1 MNRLKAEKSPYLRM
15 HAENP
20 VDWYPWGAE
29 AFAAARAQDRPVFL
43 SIGYSACHWCH
54 VIAHE
59 SFEDAEVAALLNA
72 DFISVKVDREERP
85 DLDAV
90 YMDAVQLATGSG
102 GWPMTLLLT
111 PEGAPFFAATYL
123 PRESRDGM
131 VGMVEL
137 LAEAAALW
145 RSDRAAVLRAA
156 AEFTQHMRQL
166 AEAPVALCEPN
177 EALLRRAVADF
188 ASVYDRQWG
197 GFGRAPKFP
206 SAHNLLFLLSR
217 AGHSD
222 GAEARNQAGCP
233 DGAEALNRAGCLNGA
248 EGRNPAGRMDGTESL
263 NQAECPDCEVALN
276 RAGRSNGAESL
287 NQAGCPECTES
298 LNQAGRSNGAESLN
312 QAGCLDCTESLNQA
326 GCPDCGTALNQ
337 AGRSSGAESQ
347 NQAGCPDCTE
357 LQNQAGCPDCGAA
370 LNQAGRSNGA
380 EALNQAECPDG
391 AEALE
396 LAEGTLRAMA
406 RGGMFDHVGGGFCRY
421 SVDRMWLIPHFEKM
435 LYDNA
440 LLLWTYAWAWKRTGD
455 ALYRDVAERTAG
467 YVLRELT
474 GPEGEFY
481 CAQDADSEGREGA
494 YYAFTPDELRA
505 LLGEADGQRF
515 CRWYGVTEDGN
526 FEGASVPN
534 RIGGGDALP
543 DGPICALRERV
554 LAYRRERLPLNRDD
568 KVLTGWNALT
578 IAALCEASRALDR
591 QDWLQAARRAEAFLH
606 RYLTRPDGG
615 LWLRYR
621 EGEARGDG
629 VLTDYAAYA
638 LALTELYESTGERAY
653 LCRAEVLASAME
665 EHFADAAGGFFLYAD
680 RAEPLLTRPREA
692 WDAALPCGNSF
703 AALALLRLA
712 DQTGDARWR
721 DAAERQLH
729 FIAGAAQEQPTGLGF
744 GLLAIDQALAQR
756 GRRAPGSPDA

>member
-156 AEFTQHMRQL
+156 AEFTHHMRQL
-166 AEAPVALCEPN
+166 AEAPVALCEPD

-188 ASVYDRQWG
+188 ASAYDRQWG

-248 EGRNPAGRMDGTESL
+248 ERRNPAGRMDGTESQ
-263 NQAECPDCEVALN
+263 NQAECPDCTKSQNQAGCPDCEVALN
-276 RAGRSNGAESL
+276 R
-287 NQAGCPECTES
+287 
-298 LNQAGRSNGAESLN
+298 
-312 QAGCLDCTESLNQA
+312 
-326 GCPDCGTALNQ
+326 
-337 AGRSSGAESQ
+337 
-347 NQAGCPDCTE
+347 
-357 LQNQAGCPDCGAA
+357 
-370 LNQAGRSNGA
+370 AGRSNGA

-391 AEALE
+391 AEALA

-440 LLLWTYAWAWKRTGD
+440 LLLWAYAWAWKRTGD

-474 GPEGEFY
+474 GPEDAFY

-505 LLGEADGQRF
+505 LLGEVDGQRF

-554 LAYRRERLPLNRDD
+554 LAWRRERLPLNRDD

-578 IAALCEASRALDR
+578 IAALCEAYRALDR

-653 LCRAEVLASAME
+653 LRRAEVLASAME
-665 EHFADAAGGFFLYAD
+665 EHFSDAAGGYFLYSD

-721 DAAERQLH
+721 DAAERQLR
-729 FIAGAAQEQPTGLGF
+729 FIAGAAQEQPTALGF

>member
-1 MNRLKAEKSPYLRM
+1 MNRLRVEKSPYLRM

-85 DLDAV
+85 DVDAV

-137 LAEAAALW
+137 LAEAAVLW
-145 RSDRAAVLRAA
+145 RSDRAAVLRVA
-156 AEFTQHMRQL
+156 AEFTHHMRQL
-166 AEAPVALCEPN
+166 AEAPVALCEPD

-188 ASVYDRQWG
+188 ASAYDRQWG

-248 EGRNPAGRMDGTESL
+248 EGRNPAGRMDGTE
-263 NQAECPDCEVALN
+263 
-276 RAGRSNGAESL
+276 
-287 NQAGCPECTES
+287 
-298 LNQAGRSNGAESLN
+298 
-312 QAGCLDCTESLNQA
+312 
-326 GCPDCGTALNQ
+326 
-337 AGRSSGAESQ
+337 
-347 NQAGCPDCTE
+347 
-357 LQNQAGCPDCGAA
+357 LQNQAECPDCGAA
-370 LNQAGRSNGA
+370 LNRAGRSNGA

-421 SVDRMWLIPHFEKM
+421 SVDRMWLISHFEKM

-440 LLLWTYAWAWKRTGD
+440 LLLWAYAWAWKRTGE

-474 GPEGEFY
+474 GPEGAFC

-494 YYAFTPDELRA
+494 YYVFTPDELRA

-621 EGEARGDG
+621 EGEARSDG

-653 LCRAEVLASAME
+653 LRRAEVLASAME

-721 DAAERQLH
+721 DAAERQLR
-729 FIAGAAQEQPTGLGF
+729 FIAGAAQEQPTALGF
-744 GLLAIDQALAQR
+744 GLLAIDQALAHLPR
-756 GRRAPGSPDA
+756 V

>member
-1 MNRLKAEKSPYLRM
+1 MNRLRAEKSPYLRM

-20 VDWYPWGAE
+20 VDWYPWGEE

-85 DLDAV
+85 DVDAV

-111 PEGAPFFAATYL
+111 PGGAPFFAATYL

-145 RSDRAAVLRAA
+145 RSDRAAVQRAA
-156 AEFTQHMRQL
+156 DEFTQHMRRL
-166 AEAPVALCEPN
+166 AEAPVALCEPD

-188 ASVYDRQWG
+188 ASAYDRQWG

-222 GAEARNQAGCP
+222 GAEARNQASCP

-248 EGRNPAGRMDGTESL
+248 EGRNPAARMDG
-263 NQAECPDCEVALN
+263 
-276 RAGRSNGAESL
+276 
-287 NQAGCPECTES
+287 TES
-298 LNQAGRSNGAESLN
+298 LNQAGRSNGAE
-312 QAGCLDCTESLNQA
+312 ALNQA
-326 GCPDCGTALNQ
+326 GCPDCEVSLNQ
-337 AGRSSGAESQ
+337 AGRSNGAEVL
-347 NQAGCPDCTE
+347 NQAGCPDCE
-357 LQNQAGCPDCGAA
+357 VA
-370 LNQAGRSNGA
+370 LNRAGRSNGA

-440 LLLWTYAWAWKRTGD
+440 LLLWDYAWAWKRTGD

-474 GPEGEFY
+474 GPEGAFC

-653 LCRAEVLASAME
+653 LRRAEVLASAME

-721 DAAERQLH
+721 DAAERQLR

>member
-85 DLDAV
+85 DVDAV

-166 AEAPVALCEPN
+166 AEAPVALCEPD

-188 ASVYDRQWG
+188 ASAYDRQWG

-233 DGAEALNRAGCLNGA
+233 DGAEALNRSGCLNGA

-263 NQAECPDCEVALN
+263 NQAGCPDCEVALNQAGCPDCEVALN
-276 RAGRSNGAESL
+276 RAGRSNGAES
-287 NQAGCPECTES
+287 
-298 LNQAGRSNGAESLN
+298 
-312 QAGCLDCTESLNQA
+312 
-326 GCPDCGTALNQ
+326 
-337 AGRSSGAESQ
+337 
-347 NQAGCPDCTE
+347 
-357 LQNQAGCPDCGAA
+357 
-370 LNQAGRSNGA
+370 
-380 EALNQAECPDG
+380 LNQAECPDG

-440 LLLWTYAWAWKRTGD
+440 LLLWAYAWAWKRTGD

-474 GPEGEFY
+474 GPEGAFC

-653 LCRAEVLASAME
+653 LRRAEVLASAME

-703 AALALLRLA
+703 AALALLNLA
-712 DQTGDARWR
+712 EQTGDARWR
-721 DAAERQLH
+721 DAAERQLR

>member
-85 DLDAV
+85 DVDAV

-111 PEGAPFFAATYL
+111 PDGAPFFAATYL

-156 AEFTQHMRQL
+156 AEFTHHMRQL
-166 AEAPVALCEPN
+166 AEAPVALCEPD

-188 ASVYDRQWG
+188 ASAYDRQWG

-233 DGAEALNRAGCLNGA
+233 DGAESLNRAGCLNGA
-248 EGRNPAGRMDGTESL
+248 EGRMDGTESL
-263 NQAECPDCEVALN
+263 NQAECPDC
-276 RAGRSNGAESL
+276 
-287 NQAGCPECTES
+287 
-298 LNQAGRSNGAESLN
+298 
-312 QAGCLDCTESLNQA
+312 TESLNQA
-326 GCPDCGTALNQ
+326 GCPDCEVALN
-337 AGRSSGAESQ
+337 R
-347 NQAGCPDCTE
+347 
-357 LQNQAGCPDCGAA
+357 
-370 LNQAGRSNGA
+370 AGRSNGA

-440 LLLWTYAWAWKRTGD
+440 LLLWAYAWAWKRTGD

-474 GPEGEFY
+474 GPEGAFC

-505 LLGEADGQRF
+505 LLGEVDGQRF
-515 CRWYGVTEDGN
+515 CQWYGVTEDGN

-653 LCRAEVLASAME
+653 LRRAEVLASAME

-712 DQTGDARWR
+712 DQTGDVRWR
-721 DAAERQLH
+721 DAAERQLR
-729 FIAGAAQEQPTGLGF
+729 FIAGAAQEQPTALGF

>member
-1 MNRLKAEKSPYLRM
+1 MNRLRAEKSPYLRM

-20 VDWYPWGAE
+20 VDWYPWGEE

-85 DLDAV
+85 DVDAV

-111 PEGAPFFAATYL
+111 PGGAPFFAATYL

-145 RSDRAAVLRAA
+145 RSDRAAVQRAA
-156 AEFTQHMRQL
+156 DEFTQHMRRL
-166 AEAPVALCEPN
+166 AEAPVALCEPD

-188 ASVYDRQWG
+188 ASAYDRKWG

-217 AGHSD
+217 AGHAD
-222 GAEARNQAGCP
+222 GAAAC
-233 DGAEALNRAGCLNGA
+233 NRAGCPNGA
-248 EGRNPAGRMDGTESL
+248 EGF
-263 NQAECPDCEVALN
+263 N
-276 RAGRSNGAESL
+276 RAGRV
-287 NQAGCPECTES
+287 
-298 LNQAGRSNGAESLN
+298 
-312 QAGCLDCTESLNQA
+312 
-326 GCPDCGTALNQ
+326 
-337 AGRSSGAESQ
+337 
-347 NQAGCPDCTE
+347 
-357 LQNQAGCPDCGAA
+357 
-370 LNQAGRSNGA
+370 
-380 EALNQAECPDG
+380 DG

-396 LAEGTLRAMA
+396 LAECADCTVALNQAGCPDCTAAHNQAGYSDGEAELNQSGCPDCMEALNHAGRPDCGVAALNYAGRPGGAEALALAEGALRAMA
-406 RGGMFDHVGGGFCRY
+406 RGGMFDHIGGGFCRY

-440 LLLWTYAWAWKRTGD
+440 LLLWAYARAWRITGK
-455 ALYRDVAERTAG
+455 ALYRDVAERTAA

-474 GPEGEFY
+474 GPEGEFF

-505 LLGEADGQRF
+505 LLGDAEGERF
-515 CRWYGVTEDGN
+515 CRWYGITEAGN

-543 DGPICALRERV
+543 DGPLCALRERV

-568 KVLTGWNALT
+568 KVLTGWNALM

-591 QDWLQAARRAEAFLH
+591 QDWLHAARRAEAFLH

-629 VLTDYAAYA
+629 VLADYAAYA
-638 LALTELYESTGERAY
+638 LALTELHESTGEQAY
-653 LCRAEVLASAME
+653 LRRAEALASAME
-665 EHFADAAGGFFLYAD
+665 EHFSDAAGGYFLYSD

-692 WDAALPCGNSF
+692 WDAALPCGNSLS
-703 AALALLRLA
+703 ALALLRLS

-721 DAAERQLH
+721 DAAKRQLR
-729 FIAGAAQEQPTGLGF
+729 FIAGAAQAQPTGLGF
-744 GLLAIDQALAQR
+744 GLLAMDQALAQR
-756 GRRAPGSPDA
+756 GRRAPGSPDE

>member
-166 AEAPVALCEPN
+166 AEAPVALCEPD

-188 ASVYDRQWG
+188 ASAYDRQWG

-233 DGAEALNRAGCLNGA
+233 DGAEALNRSGCLNGA

-276 RAGRSNGAESL
+276 R
-287 NQAGCPECTES
+287 
-298 LNQAGRSNGAESLN
+298 
-312 QAGCLDCTESLNQA
+312 
-326 GCPDCGTALNQ
+326 
-337 AGRSSGAESQ
+337 
-347 NQAGCPDCTE
+347 
-357 LQNQAGCPDCGAA
+357 
-370 LNQAGRSNGA
+370 AGRSNGA

-440 LLLWTYAWAWKRTGD
+440 LLLWAYAWAWKRTGD

-474 GPEGEFY
+474 GPEGAFC

-653 LCRAEVLASAME
+653 LRRAEVLASAMK

-703 AALALLRLA
+703 AALALLNLA
-712 DQTGDARWR
+712 EQTGDARWR
-721 DAAERQLH
+721 DAAERQLR
-729 FIAGAAQEQPTGLGF
+729 FIAGAAQEQPTALGF
-744 GLLAIDQALAQR
+744 GLLAIDQALARR

>member
-15 HAENP
+15 HGDNP

-85 DLDAV
+85 DVDAV

-123 PRESRDGM
+123 PRESCDGM

-166 AEAPVALCEPN
+166 AEAPVALCEPD

-188 ASVYDRQWG
+188 ASAYDRQWG

-233 DGAEALNRAGCLNGA
+233 DGAEALNRAGRLNGA

-263 NQAECPDCEVALN
+263 NQA
-276 RAGRSNGAESL
+276 GRSNGAE
-287 NQAGCPECTES
+287 A
-298 LNQAGRSNGAESLN
+298 
-312 QAGCLDCTESLNQA
+312 
-326 GCPDCGTALNQ
+326 
-337 AGRSSGAESQ
+337 Q
-347 NQAGCPDCTE
+347 NQAGCPD
-357 LQNQAGCPDCGAA
+357 
-370 LNQAGRSNGA
+370 GA
-380 EALNQAECPDG
+380 EALA
-391 AEALE
+391 

-440 LLLWTYAWAWKRTGD
+440 LLLWAYAWAWKRTGKM
-455 ALYRDVAERTAG
+455 LYRDVAERTAG

-474 GPEGEFY
+474 GPEGAFC

-653 LCRAEVLASAME
+653 LRRAEALASAME

-680 RAEPLLTRPREA
+680 RAEPLLTRPREV

-703 AALALLRLA
+703 AALALLNLA

-721 DAAERQLH
+721 DAAERQLR

-744 GLLAIDQALAQR
+744 GLLAIDQVLAHLPR
-756 GRRAPGSPDA
+756 V

>member
-1 MNRLKAEKSPYLRM
+1 MNRLREEKSPYLRM

-20 VDWYPWGAE
+20 VDWYPWGEE

-85 DLDAV
+85 DVDAV

-166 AEAPVALCEPN
+166 AEAPVALCEPD

-188 ASVYDRQWG
+188 ASAYDRQWG

-248 EGRNPAGRMDGTESL
+248 EGRNPAGRMDGTDSL
-263 NQAECPDCEVALN
+263 NQAECPDC
-276 RAGRSNGAESL
+276 
-287 NQAGCPECTES
+287 T
-298 LNQAGRSNGAESLN
+298 
-312 QAGCLDCTESLNQA
+312 
-326 GCPDCGTALNQ
+326 
-337 AGRSSGAESQ
+337 ESQ
-347 NQAGCPDCTE
+347 NQAGCPDCE
-357 LQNQAGCPDCGAA
+357 VA
-370 LNQAGRSNGA
+370 LNRAGRSNGA

-440 LLLWTYAWAWKRTGD
+440 LLLWAYAWAWKRTGD

-474 GPEGEFY
+474 GPEGAFY
-481 CAQDADSEGREGA
+481 CAQDADSDGREGA
-494 YYAFTPDELRA
+494 YYAFTPDELHA

-653 LCRAEVLASAME
+653 LRRAEVLASAME
-665 EHFADAAGGFFLYAD
+665 EHFSDAAGGYFLYSD

-721 DAAERQLH
+721 DAAERQLR

-744 GLLAIDQALAQR
+744 GLLAMDQALAQR
-756 GRRAPGSPDA
+756 GKCATSLLDV

>member
-166 AEAPVALCEPN
+166 AEAPVALCEPD

-188 ASVYDRQWG
+188 ASAYDRQWG

-233 DGAEALNRAGCLNGA
+233 DGAEALNRSGCLNGA

-263 NQAECPDCEVALN
+263 NQAGCPDCEVALNQAGCPDCEVALN
-276 RAGRSNGAESL
+276 R
-287 NQAGCPECTES
+287 
-298 LNQAGRSNGAESLN
+298 
-312 QAGCLDCTESLNQA
+312 
-326 GCPDCGTALNQ
+326 
-337 AGRSSGAESQ
+337 
-347 NQAGCPDCTE
+347 
-357 LQNQAGCPDCGAA
+357 
-370 LNQAGRSNGA
+370 AGRSNGA

-440 LLLWTYAWAWKRTGD
+440 LLLWAYAWAWKRTGD

-474 GPEGEFY
+474 GPEGAFC

-653 LCRAEVLASAME
+653 LRRAEVLASAME

-703 AALALLRLA
+703 AALALLNLA
-712 DQTGDARWR
+712 EQTGDARWR
-721 DAAERQLH
+721 DAAERQLR
-729 FIAGAAQEQPTGLGF
+729 FIAGAAQEQPTALGF
-744 GLLAIDQALAQR
+744 GLLAIDQALARR

>member
-1 MNRLKAEKSPYLRM
+1 MNRLRAEKSPYLQM

-20 VDWYPWGAE
+20 VDWYPWGEE

-85 DLDAV
+85 DVDAV

-111 PEGAPFFAATYL
+111 PGGAPFFAATYL

-145 RSDRAAVLRAA
+145 RSDRAAVQRAA
-156 AEFTQHMRQL
+156 DEFTQHMRRL
-166 AEAPVALCEPN
+166 AEAPVALCEPD

-188 ASVYDRQWG
+188 ASAYDRKWG

-217 AGHSD
+217 AGHAD
-222 GAEARNQAGCP
+222 GAAACNRAGCP
-233 DGAEALNRAGCLNGA
+233 NGAEALHRAGYPDGAGRLN
-248 EGRNPAGRMDGTESL
+248 RAGRMDG
-263 NQAECPDCEVALN
+263 AE
-276 RAGRSNGAESL
+276 
-287 NQAGCPECTES
+287 T
-298 LNQAGRSNGAESLN
+298 
-312 QAGCLDCTESLNQA
+312 LNQA
-326 GCPDCGTALNQ
+326 GCPDCEA
-337 AGRSSGAESQ
+337 AH
-347 NQAGCPDCTE
+347 NQAGCPDCAE
-357 LQNQAGCPDCGAA
+357 EFNQAGCPDCEAAHNQAGYSDGEAA
-370 LNQAGRSNGA
+370 LDQSGCPDCMEALNHAGRSNGA
-380 EALNQAECPDG
+380 EALNQTGCPDCMEALNHAGRPDCGVASLNHAGRPGG
-391 AEALE
+391 AEALA

-406 RGGMFDHVGGGFCRY
+406 RGGMFDHIGGGFCRY

-440 LLLWTYAWAWKRTGD
+440 LLLWAYARAWRITGK
-455 ALYRDVAERTAG
+455 ALYRDVAERTAA

-474 GPEGEFY
+474 GPEGEFF

-505 LLGEADGQRF
+505 LLGEAEGKRF
-515 CRWYGVTEDGN
+515 CRWYGITEAGN
-526 FEGASVPN
+526 FEGAGVPN

-543 DGPICALRERV
+543 DGPLCALRERV

-568 KVLTGWNALT
+568 KVLTGWNALM

-591 QDWLQAARRAEAFLH
+591 QDWLHAARRAEAFLH

-629 VLTDYAAYA
+629 VLADYAAYA
-638 LALTELYESTGERAY
+638 LALTELHESTGEQAHLR
-653 LCRAEVLASAME
+653 RAEALASAME
-665 EHFADAAGGFFLYAD
+665 EHFSDAAGGYVLYSD

-692 WDAALPCGNSF
+692 WDAALPCGNSLS
-703 AALALLRLA
+703 ALALLRLS

-721 DAAERQLH
+721 DAAKRQLR
-729 FIAGAAQEQPTGLGF
+729 FIAGAAQAQPTGLGF
-744 GLLAIDQALAQR
+744 GLLAMDQALAQR
-756 GRRAPGSPDA
+756 GRRAPGSPDE

>member
-20 VDWYPWGAE
+20 VDWYPWGEE

-85 DLDAV
+85 DVDAV
-90 YMDAVQLATGSG
+90 YMDAVRLATGSG

-166 AEAPVALCEPN
+166 AEAPVALCEPD

-188 ASVYDRQWG
+188 ASAYDRQWG

-233 DGAEALNRAGCLNGA
+233 DGAEALNRAGRLNGA

-263 NQAECPDCEVALN
+263 NQAECPDC
-276 RAGRSNGAESL
+276 
-287 NQAGCPECTES
+287 
-298 LNQAGRSNGAESLN
+298 
-312 QAGCLDCTESLNQA
+312 TESLNQA
-326 GCPDCGTALNQ
+326 GCPDCEVALN
-337 AGRSSGAESQ
+337 R
-347 NQAGCPDCTE
+347 
-357 LQNQAGCPDCGAA
+357 
-370 LNQAGRSNGA
+370 AGRSNGA
-380 EALNQAECPDG
+380 EALNQAECSDG

-440 LLLWTYAWAWKRTGD
+440 LLLWAYAWAWKRTGD

-505 LLGEADGQRF
+505 LLGEVDGQRF

-554 LAYRRERLPLNRDD
+554 LAWRRERLPLNRDD

-653 LCRAEVLASAME
+653 LRRAEVLASAME
-665 EHFADAAGGFFLYAD
+665 EHFSDAAGGYFLYSD

-712 DQTGDARWR
+712 DQTGDVRWR
-721 DAAERQLH
+721 DAAERQLR